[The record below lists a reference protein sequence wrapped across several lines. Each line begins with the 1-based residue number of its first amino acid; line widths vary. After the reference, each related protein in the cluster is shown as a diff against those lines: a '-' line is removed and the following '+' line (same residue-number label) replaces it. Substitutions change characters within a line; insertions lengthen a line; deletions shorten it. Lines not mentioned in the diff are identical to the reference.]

1 MVGVSAASIEWS
13 KCCSQLLVLR
23 YMPASSAVSVS
34 RKGAMRSHQVAWLVR
49 SRIPIRWESLKLLV
63 MSDVFFF
70 GFEWYC
76 QWCETLRRTIRAQMS
91 YSSCSWHWLCKIALV
106 PWCVRLSCKEKGHLV
121 QRNSGADSA
130 AGKSVTTTNGHSG
143 SHALSQVPSLST
155 QRVRCSSLND
165 DCSCGGSALPSPRP
179 DPDKAPFV
187 ELAYQPVTHP
197 SSR

>member
-1 MVGVSAASIEWS
+1 
-13 KCCSQLLVLR
+13 
-23 YMPASSAVSVS
+23 
-34 RKGAMRSHQVAWLVR
+34 
-49 SRIPIRWESLKLLV
+49 
-63 MSDVFFF
+63 
-70 GFEWYC
+70 
-76 QWCETLRRTIRAQMS
+76 MS

-179 DPDKAPFV
+179 DPDKAPFA

-197 SSR
+197 VTHLLDRLVKFFRLVCLRPKARADARTARRPLPVPGF